1 MIQVLV
7 SLLLCLVTMVGMI
20 VLLGLVVRAQVRRF
34 NATVAA
40 ERLDRWEQH
49 LERLEPAER
58 ERARSAPP
66 AAVLDALMYL
76 PSRGGSAFFTGWD
89 ATPMHGTAPAPKDD
103 RGPTGAPPR

>member
-1 MIQVLV
+1 MIQMLV
-7 SLLLCLVTMVGMI
+7 SLLLCLATMIGMLM
-20 VLLGLVVRAQVRRF
+20 VLSLVVRAQIRRY

-49 LERLEPAER
+49 LARLEPAER

-66 AAVLDALMYL
+66 AAVLDALLFL
-76 PSRGGSAFFTGWD
+76 PSRGRSAFFTGWD
-89 ATPMHGTAPAPKDD
+89 ATPMQGSGPAPEDD